1 MMTTTDDDD
10 DDDESYY
17 TITMKTM
24 MMMMRTMA
32 HYVRFHYPNS
42 LFPSPQIMWR
52 IILKNYDNVAHMDF
66 QLLTTD

>member
-1 MMTTTDDDD
+1 MTMMTTTDADD

-17 TITMKTM
+17 TITKKTMMMM

-42 LFPSPQIMWR
+42 LFPSPHV
-52 IILKNYDNVAHMDF
+52 KNNF
-66 QLLTTD
+66 KKL